1 MKSPSKGF
9 TLIEL
14 LVVIAI
20 IAILA
25 ALIMPALGTAKARA
39 WTIRCMSNLKQ
50 IGVAAHVYIQ
60 DHEDQLPQSSHT
72 GNSWVA
78 RLQPYAGATN
88 IYRCPKDKHL
98 TRPYSYAINDFLL
111 PPPAGGGGTNF
122 NKIGAIPFPSDTTFM
137 LECADSYASSDHF
150 HFNDPDDPF
159 DYLPSS
165 FRGQVAVF
173 RHLNAANYLF
183 VDSHAERISQRAANK
198 LLTTQSSPFI
208 NPLGKP

>member
-1 MKSPSKGF
+1 MKPPNRGF

-25 ALIMPALGTAKARA
+25 ALLIPTLSTAKARG
-39 WTIRCMSNLKQ
+39 WSIRCMSNLKQ
-50 IGVAAHVYIQ
+50 IGVAASVYSQ
-60 DHEDQLPQSSHT
+60 DNEDCLPVSAHQ

-78 RLQPYAGATN
+78 SLLYYAGATN
-88 IYRCPKDKHL
+88 IYRCPKDKNQ

-111 PPPAGGGGTNF
+111 PPSVTAWTNF
-122 NKIGAIPFPSDTTFM
+122 NKISAVPFPTDTAFM
-137 LECADSYASSDHF
+137 LECADNYTSSDHF

-159 DYLPSS
+159 NYTPTS
-165 FRGQVAVF
+165 FKAQVAVF
-173 RHLNAANYLF
+173 RHLNGANYLF
-183 VDSHAERISQRAANK
+183 VDTHAERILQPAVNK
-198 LLTTQSSPFI
+198 LVTTQNSRFL